1 MAEGTSYAGPVQI
14 QQQLYGRFCRL
25 CRDPLPSDKYNLYRA
40 WSLTKA
46 GALLSNITGEDL
58 SLEAEYAP
66 QICKT
71 CYRRL
76 NTIAKQEDDMQ
87 KKRQLLS
94 QAKEEVGSF
103 LIAGRR
109 FFTEGKWCRIPVSPR
124 IHQHS
129 PSTASPA
136 PKGHTSTRQGAHC
149 VRGLS
154 EQMHQEARTQQSV
167 LAQPLPVDKW
177 TQTEMVREDIQLPRK
192 VPLLCIS
199 FQDGAP
205 TLEGRSGH
213 LAQMLWLS
221 QLPPG
226 QNDGYPQPDLKQHF
240 GMNSI
245 NILYL
250 GKGPCSCTPGH

>member
-1 MAEGTSYAGPVQI
+1 MSGPAAIRQVQPVSCVV
-14 QQQLYGRFCRL
+14 F
-25 CRDPLPSDKYNLYRA
+25 DKGGCFVVQHHRRRPFLGSRVC
-40 WSLTKA
+40 
-46 GALLSNITGEDL
+46 
-58 SLEAEYAP
+58 P
-66 QICKT
+66 QIYKT

-94 QAKEEVGSF
+94 LAKEVGSF

-109 FFTEGKWCRIPVSPR
+109 FLTEGKRCRIPVSPQ

-136 PKGHTSTRQGAHC
+136 LKGHTSTRQGAHC
-149 VRGLS
+149 GLS
-154 EQMHQEARTQQSV
+154 EQMHQEARTQRSV

-250 GKGPCSCTPGH
+250 GKGPCSCTQGH